1 MKTRSTA
8 RTLSE
13 KIFELK
19 KKRKAVILAHN
30 YQLPEV
36 QDIADFVGDSLELS
50 RCAEKTDAEVIIF
63 CGVLFMAETASIIC
77 PDKKVILPDKN
88 AGCPLA
94 DMITPEDV
102 KKLKKKF
109 PGRPVVC
116 YVNTPASVKAE
127 SDIACTSANAVKVI
141 NSIKEDEIIFIPD
154 RHLSEYVQRKTD
166 KKIIHWNGYC
176 PFHEKIS
183 TEDIEKAKRNNPDAK
198 VMVHPEC
205 RIEVIELADA
215 VLSTSGMIKYAKET
229 NSKKFIVGTEIGI
242 IHRLKKEN
250 PEKEFIPASE
260 LAFCPTMKTITLEKV
275 LWALEDLKPEIK
287 VPERIRKMAMSSIN
301 KMLNLV

>member
-116 YVNTPASVKAE
+116 YVNTPANVKAE

-287 VPERIRKMAMSSIN
+287 VPKKIKERALASVNR
-301 KMLNLV
+301 MLELA